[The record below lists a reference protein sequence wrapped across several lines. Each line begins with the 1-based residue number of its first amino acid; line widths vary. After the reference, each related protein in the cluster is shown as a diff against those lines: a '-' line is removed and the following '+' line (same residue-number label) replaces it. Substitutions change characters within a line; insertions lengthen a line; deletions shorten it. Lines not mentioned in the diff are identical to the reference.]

1 MPILNHFA
9 LQQTPTGSVI
19 GGQTLLEQGPITPVE
34 VKITRELSSFLSTK
48 GETLPPACTGL
59 ALIDTGTTRS
69 CIDVSVA
76 QRLNLLPISAT
87 QVVSANGQSFQG
99 TYAAHI
105 RFPAIGWDIEYSSVL
120 SVNLSGQTIQGAP
133 VIVLIGRD
141 LLAKCVFVYNGT
153 IGSFVLAH

>member
-9 LQQTPTGSVI
+9 FQQTPSGPVL
-19 GGQTLLEQGPITPVE
+19 GGQTLLQQGPISPVE
-34 VKITRELSSFLSTK
+34 VSITKELANFLGQK
-48 GETLPPACTGL
+48 GQTEPPACTGL

-76 QRLNLLPISAT
+76 QRLNLLPISAV
-87 QVVSANGQSFQG
+87 QVVSASGQSLQG
-99 TYAAHI
+99 TYAARI
-105 RFPAIGWDIEYSSVL
+105 RFPAIGWDIDFSSVL

-133 VIVLIGRD
+133 VIFLIGRD
-141 LLAKCVFVYNGT
+141 LLANCVFVYNGT